1 MIAKNEK
8 MIISPSKIF
17 VLSLPSHFAFSAV
30 ILKNQLPTYTIFGNF
45 TPSPISSFRNE
56 EWEETMRMLLNH
68 LIHFLIFGFGTV
80 SSDASI
86 QEFILFYLPFIFL
99 EEKDTSLWILI
110 VLSL

>member
-1 MIAKNEK
+1 
-8 MIISPSKIF
+8 
-17 VLSLPSHFAFSAV
+17 
-30 ILKNQLPTYTIFGNF
+30 
-45 TPSPISSFRNE
+45 
-56 EWEETMRMLLNH
+56 MRMLLNH